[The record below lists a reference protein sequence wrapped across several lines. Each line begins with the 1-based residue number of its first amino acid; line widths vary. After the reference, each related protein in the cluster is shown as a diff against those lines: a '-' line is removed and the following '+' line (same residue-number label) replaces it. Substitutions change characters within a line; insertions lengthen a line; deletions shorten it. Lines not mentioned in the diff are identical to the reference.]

1 MLALGAAAN
10 TDEASLAH
18 VPLTSCFK
26 VRSHSRPVWTHPSL
40 LNNPLATLLC
50 PLFVL
55 CAHEVYVQE
64 NEMGLVLQTSRDR
77 SVSNFFSRPLS
88 LVRFL

>member
-1 MLALGAAAN
+1 ML
-10 TDEASLAH
+10 
-18 VPLTSCFK
+18 
-26 VRSHSRPVWTHPSL
+26 
-40 LNNPLATLLC
+40 TLSPGVDPPFSVKQPTGDSFLC